1 MCLLVLSFSFLQVTY
16 LKNFIFMGDLSKMI
30 SFLWVTY
37 LRGFILIGNLFK
49 LKKNGNDLIITSDL
63 PSVKI
68 INFGCLERW
77 PASRCRNDLTSYK
90 IFWHFLIAWSKIS
103 LLSWLK
109 DNFFIDLDSFEPS
122 WILSRSFLHKQYVML
137 WD

>member
-37 LRGFILIGNLFK
+37 LRGFILIGNLSK

-122 WILSRSFLHKQYVML
+122 WILSSFLHKQYVML

>member
-1 MCLLVLSFSFLQVTY
+1 MDVFTCS
-16 LKNFIFMGDLSKMI
+16 FIFILTGDLYFYGWPI
-30 SFLWVTY
+30 QDD
-37 LRGFILIGNLFK
+37 FILMSDLLKRFHYYRWPIQVE
-49 LKKNGNDLIITSDL
+49 KKNGNDLIITSDL
-63 PSVKI
+63 PSVKTI
-68 INFGCLERW
+68 KFGCLERW
-77 PASRCRNDLTSYK
+77 PASRCRNDLTSCK
-90 IFWHFLIAWSKIS
+90 IFWHFLIAWSKFS